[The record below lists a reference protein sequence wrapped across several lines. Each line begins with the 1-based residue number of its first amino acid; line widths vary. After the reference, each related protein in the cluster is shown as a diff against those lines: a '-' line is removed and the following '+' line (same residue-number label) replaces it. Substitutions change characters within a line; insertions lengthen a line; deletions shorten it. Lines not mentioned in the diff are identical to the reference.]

1 MARRARESPFE
12 MINVEESLYIMRA
25 IVAKLSIGSMSPA
38 KCTEEIRIEYD
49 SYINFVMTTFI
60 ELVMLMLY
68 VELKTSY
75 KKHTV
80 RMLCVIEPGKC
91 AKQKNWIDWIRTIS
105 YNLYYL

>member
-25 IVAKLSIGSMSPA
+25 IVAKLSIGSTSPA

-49 SYINFVMTTFI
+49 SYINLFCNDNFHI

-75 KKHTV
+75 KKDTV
-80 RMLCVIEPGKC
+80 PMLCAIELGKC
-91 AKQKNWIDWIRTIS
+91 AKQKNLARLDKD
-105 YNLYYL
+105 Y